1 MNRNYIDSLSDFIRG
16 LSGTMLVEKPCKIT
30 KVYSQ
35 YLVDV
40 EYYDNNK
47 ADMLYK
53 VPVKHLQT
61 QSSYIFLGLNVGD
74 RGTVRFF
81 DNDVA
86 DYYRSSLS
94 TSTESRLHNIN
105 DNLFSLGY
113 YPQTEQYIIPE
124 GDVVIGTNSGAVI
137 SLKGDGITIT
147 GGSISINGSSV
158 NIGENSTI
166 DGKIFLE
173 HTHSNGNE
181 GNPTGGVL

>member
-1 MNRNYIDSLSDFIRG
+1 MNRNCIESLGDLIRG
-16 LSGTMLVEKPCKIT
+16 LSGTMLVEKPCRIT

-47 ADMLYK
+47 SDILYK

-61 QSSYIFLGLNVGD
+61 ESAYIFLGLKAGD

-81 DNDVA
+81 DNDVTN
-86 DYYRSSLS
+86 YYKSVQ
-94 TSTESRLHNIN
+94 TPGTEVRIHDIN
-105 DNLFSLGY
+105 DNFFTLGY
-113 YPQTEQYIIPE
+113 YPQSEQYIFPD
-124 GDVVIGTNSGAVI
+124 GDLVIGTGSGAVI
-137 SLKGDGITIT
+137 NLAGEGITIT
-147 GGSISINGSSV
+147 GGNISISGSSI
-158 NIGENSTI
+158 NIGSNSTI
-166 DGKIFLE
+166 DGKVFLE